1 MSKTRKLAF
10 LSIML
15 SQALVLSII
24 ESWIPLPFVLPG
36 VKLGLANIVTLVI
49 IVLFGLREALAV
61 VALRCVITSMFGGGV
76 VMLLFSLTGGILS
89 TFVMVLLYKK
99 MFRAFS
105 LIGISVAGSVVHNV
119 GQLGAASLIMKDV
132 SVFSY
137 LTVLLVSGVVMG
149 SIIGVT
155 GNLLIGILKK
165 TGKMNDFS

>member
-1 MSKTRKLAF
+1 
-10 LSIML
+10 
-15 SQALVLSII
+15 
-24 ESWIPLPFVLPG
+24 
-36 VKLGLANIVTLVI
+36 
-49 IVLFGLREALAV
+49 
-61 VALRCVITSMFGGGV
+61 MFGGGV